1 MEKEEK
7 VQYWLNIAEE
17 DLDVAEDMHKTKHWL
32 YVAFMCHQ
40 VMEKLLISKPTG
52 QQLAKTFR
60 LTFTAMSSC
69 LMVADYWTK

>member
-32 YVAFMCHQ
+32 
-40 VMEKLLISKPTG
+40 
-52 QQLAKTFR
+52 
-60 LTFTAMSSC
+60 
-69 LMVADYWTK
+69 